1 MQVVYYDEML
11 FPVGLRIVSE
21 KLCLDHT
28 VLPGSCMG
36 ESIGL
41 KELQCLQ
48 KSPLV
53 DKLMVCFRE
62 RMLFRLETDGG
73 RKEAFD
79 IVGWQDVR
87 GFDFHPLRELYEAY
101 CKPWDRDSLIWHS
114 SEGQE
119 YL

>member
-1 MQVVYYDEML
+1 MA
-11 FPVGLRIVSE
+11 PSG
-21 KLCLDHT
+21 
-28 VLPGSCMG
+28 
-36 ESIGL
+36 
-41 KELQCLQ
+41 
-48 KSPLV
+48 
-53 DKLMVCFRE
+53 FR
-62 RMLFRLETDGG
+62 

-87 GFDFHPLRELYEAY
+87 RFDFHPLREMYEAY